1 MAALAEGP
9 ARARILAVD
18 DDERNLLAIS
28 EVLATIGEVICAQS
42 GEEALRFLLKEEF
55 AVILLDVLMPGLDG
69 YETAALIRQ
78 REQSK
83 RTPIIFLTAINKED
97 AHMLRGYDA
106 GAVDYVFKPFD
117 PIMLR
122 SKVAVFVELHEKTL
136 EIQRK
141 AEVEQG
147 LLAQALQAH
156 KDKLQAERALRS
168 AEQRQDA
175 ILNSLP
181 VCFHARAAEP
191 PFAARFVTEGVERLT
206 GFAPEYLTSD
216 PEFGLNRVHPDDLP
230 RLKQALLAAKTTGSY
245 TCEFR
250 WHCANGEYRIFLDQ
264 GVMSDGSDGRE
275 PEIIGTLLDIT
286 ERRGLEDQLL
296 QSQRIDAIGK
306 LTGGLAHDFNNLLA
320 AILSGLGL
328 LERRATLDDQA
339 QQVLDLTRRSAKQGA
354 DLVARMLAFSRRQ
367 TLKPEAVRLAALGDT
382 MNGLVAPVLGGL
394 IRFDWQIDDTIWPVH
409 VDAGQL
415 ELALMNLV
423 FNARDAMPSGGTIT
437 VHAQNRSIGTPTEDI
452 PPGDYVMIAVKD
464 TGSGIPPDLV
474 AKVVEPFFTTKP
486 VGKGTGLG
494 LSTVYGF
501 MKQSGGTLRI
511 ESVVNRGTT
520 MQLWLPRSTE
530 QPVDPVVEPDIERAF
545 ADAGMEHPSIL
556 LIDDSHVLRQLTA
569 ESLRQRGFEVT
580 CAGGGAEAL
589 AMMERTPDEFDVHYH
604 RFRHATRIRRRRDP
618 LRAQFALGLASGHDH
633 GLCRCPGDC
642 RSASRRALARQALPG
657 RGSVRSDFPRDRE
670 CGPPKDQN
678 RLALRGCQRSGHV
691 AKGRIPDRQSWSFA
705 TGGATSV
712 PRCRGPVGLFRSTP
726 NQGAALNHS
735 CTEAPDEPDH
745 RRYRRAARSRLAT
758 RHSKG

>member
-1 MAALAEGP
+1 MQKLPRNRARKLEVVQSAQAP

-28 EVLATIGEVICAQS
+28 EVLATTGDVICAQS
-42 GEEALRFLLKEEF
+42 GEEALRYLLKEDF
-55 AVILLDVLMPGLDG
+55 AVILLDVLMPGIDG
-69 YETAALIRQ
+69 YETASLIRQ

-83 RTPIIFLTAINKED
+83 RTPIIFLTAINKEE

-141 AEVEQG
+141 AAAEQG
-147 LLAQALQAH
+147 LLAQALQAQ
-156 KDKLQAERALRS
+156 KDKLEAERALRS
-168 AEQRQDA
+168 SEERQDA
-175 ILNSLP
+175 ILRSLP

-191 PFAARFVTEGVERLT
+191 PFAARFVTKGVERLT
-206 GFAPEYLTSD
+206 GFSPDDLTSD
-216 PEFGLNRVHPDDLP
+216 PAFGLSRVHPEDRS
-230 RLKQALLAAKTTGSY
+230 RLEQALLQAKNTGFY

-250 WHCANGEYRIFLDQ
+250 WMCADGEYRIFLDQ
-264 GVMSDGSDGRE
+264 GVMSDGSDGNK
-275 PEIIGTLLDIT
+275 PEILGTLLDVT

-296 QSQRIDAIGK
+296 QSQRLDAIGK

-328 LERRATLDDQA
+328 LERRGTLDDQA
-339 QQVLDLTRRSAKQGA
+339 RQVVDLMRRSAKQGA
-354 DLVARMLAFSRRQ
+354 DLVTRMLAFSRRQ
-367 TLKPEAVRLAALGDT
+367 TLRPEAMRLAALGDT

-394 IRFDWQIDDTIWPVH
+394 IRFDWQIDDAVWPVH

-437 VHAQNRSIGTPTEDI
+437 VQAQNHTVGSQSEDV
-452 PPGDYVMIAVKD
+452 PAGDYVVVTVKD
-464 TGSGIPPDLV
+464 TGSGIAPDIL

-511 ESVVNRGTT
+511 ESAVDRGTA
-520 MQLWLPRSTE
+520 MQLWLPRS
-530 QPVDPVVEPDIERAF
+530 VEEPASPSLEADIGHTLPDAS
-545 ADAGMEHPSIL
+545 AGRPSIL
-556 LIDDSHVLRQLTA
+556 LIDDSNVLRQLTA

-589 AMMERTPDEFDVHYH
+589 AMIERTPGQFDVIVTDFAMPLVTGVDVI
-604 RFRHATRIRRRRDP
+604 RF
-618 LRAQFALGLASGHDH
+618 
-633 GLCRCPGDC
+633 
-642 RSASRRALARQALPG
+642 ARNL
-657 RGSVRSDFPRDRE
+657 RSDWPAVIITGYADADDIADRPADVPLLGKPFRD
-670 CGPPKDQN
+670 KDLLDSIF
-678 RLALRGCQRSGHV
+678 LAI
-691 AKGRIPDRQSWSFA
+691 ANA
-705 TGGATSV
+705 
-712 PRCRGPVGLFRSTP
+712 
-726 NQGAALNHS
+726 
-735 CTEAPDEPDH
+735 EPQKIK
-745 RRYRRAARSRLAT
+745 A
-758 RHSKG
+758 G